1 MKIIAIANQKGG
13 VGKTSTCLHIA
24 GVLAE
29 RSQRLL
35 VVDMDQQGNLSSV
48 FLDNVHRLSHTIADL
63 LTEDPEVECP
73 QQDIKI
79 AALH

>member
-29 RSQRLL
+29 RGMRLL
-35 VVDMDQQGNLSSV
+35 VVDMDQQGTS
-48 FLDNVHRLSHTIADL
+48 HRFL
-63 LTEDPEVECP
+63 LTTFTN
-73 QQDIKI
+73 
-79 AALH
+79 